1 VSADLEAVRADAQV
15 GREGVLVPLATES
28 GTAELRVPPAGRW
41 KTRATR
47 SLKQGDF
54 DAWAEAVLSP
64 EDYDAWVDADP
75 TNDDVE
81 QFFKAW
87 NEASGEDSGKSAAS
101 QRSSRSTAR
110 R

>member
-15 GREGVLVPLATES
+15 GREGALVSLTTES

-47 SLKQGDF
+47 ALKEGDF
-54 DAWAEAVLSP
+54 DGWAEAALSP
-64 EDYDAWVDADP
+64 DDFEAWLDADP

-81 QFFKAW
+81 QFFISW
-87 NEASGEDSGKSAAS
+87 QEQVGEDSGKSAAS
-101 QRSSRSTAR
+101 RRSSRSTAR